1 MIKRRLCNILS
12 LILVFL
18 LLSGLFSPF
27 VASAK
32 EGDSPEKVMDRI
44 LAYEW
49 KAAGKADLQSWIDGY
64 LSAEVGDLSDW
75 YLLALTQGY
84 HIDSTS
90 YQQALLQQTKEEKI
104 PSAATRLRCALVLA
118 ACGSRDPMILRLM
131 EESIGKQ
138 GIMSHLFGL
147 HLFNNGYAVAGHSKE
162 SAKEKILSLS
172 LSDGGWAVTGK
183 VSDVDVTAMAIT
195 ALSPFYPEDPAVK
208 QAIDRALEL
217 LSDRQ
222 QPEGDFA
229 SYGIPNPESTAQVL
243 IALCSLGIDWRQ
255 DERFIQNGNT
265 LLDGIA
271 RYELEDGSYAHLLG
285 GESNRNATVQ
295 VFCAMVAA
303 RRYETGKGSLYLL
316 DHCLPVA
323 SEQEE
328 ESFVSEEE
336 SFVSGDASSSQAPE
350 NSPTP
355 SPEESSYVEG
365 NFKEEKSS
373 SSDGLSSDSK
383 EESSSVAESLSQS
396 DLADFAK
403 GGGSLKI
410 WVSCAL
416 LLLGGIALVLL
427 ILRKKA
433 SGRNLLTVFLLLLF
447 SVAAIWCL
455 DLQTPEEFYASD
467 ASSAPIVGKVTLTIR
482 CDTVPDKSAT
492 HIPDDGVFLPQT
504 TCSIQSGETVASLL
518 KRVAAENRLH
528 LDTVGSKDG
537 VYIRGI
543 GNLYEFDFGDLSG
556 WVYRVNGEEPS
567 VGCGAYRL
575 QDGDLVEL
583 LYSCN
588 MGEDLSS

>member
-1 MIKRRLCNILS
+1 MIKRRLCNVLS

-18 LLSGLFSPF
+18 LLPLLFSSF
-27 VASAK
+27 VASAE
-32 EGDSPEKVMDRI
+32 EGNSPEKVMDRI

-49 KAAGKADLQSWIDGY
+49 KEAGKADLQSWIDGY

-84 HIDSTS
+84 HIDSTN

-104 PSAATRLRCALVLA
+104 PSAATRLRRALVLA
-118 ACGSRDPMILRLM
+118 ACGSRDPMILRLT

-147 HLFNNGYAVAGHSKE
+147 HLFNNGYAVAGHSKR
-162 SAKEKILSLS
+162 SVKEKVLSLS
-172 LSDGGWAVTGK
+172 LDDGGWAVTGK

-195 ALSPFYPEDPAVK
+195 ALSPFYPEDPVVK

-229 SYGIPNPESTAQVL
+229 SYGISNPESTAQVL

-271 RYELEDGSYAHLLG
+271 RYELEDGSYTHQLG

-303 RRYETGKGSLYLL
+303 RHYEMGKGSLYLL
-316 DHCLPVA
+316 DHCLPVVN
-323 SEQEE
+323 EQEE

-336 SFVSGDASSSQAPE
+336 SFVSEDASSQVPE
-350 NSPTP
+350 NSLIP
-355 SPEESSYVEG
+355 SPEESSCAEEIS
-365 NFKEEKSS
+365 KEENPTSS
-373 SSDGLSSDSK
+373 NGLSSDSK
-383 EESSSVAESLSQS
+383 KEPSSVAESLSQS
-396 DLADFAK
+396 DFADSVK

-416 LLLGGIALVLL
+416 LLLGGIALVIL

-433 SGRNLLTVFLLLLF
+433 SGRNLLTVFLLLLL
-447 SVAAIWCL
+447 SVTAIWCL
-455 DLQTPEEFYASD
+455 DLQTPEEFYAPD
-467 ASSAPIVGKVTLTIR
+467 ASSSPIVGKVTLTIR
-482 CDTVPDKSAT
+482 CDTVPDKSAS
-492 HIPDDGVFLPQT
+492 HIPDDGVYLPKT
-504 TCSIQSGETVASLL
+504 PYTIASGETVASLL

-528 LDTVGSKDG
+528 LDTMGSKDG
-537 VYIRGI
+537 IYIRGI

-567 VGCGAYRL
+567 VGCGACRL
-575 QDGDLVEL
+575 KDGDVVEL
-583 LYSCN
+583 LYSCD